1 MEWFELLYSLQELRL
16 WKAMEPLKS
25 FTLKNFTFDHDA
37 LLFQAMNF
45 ISVGCKIS
53 LFILREDETPIY
65 QSTVSV
71 NFATF

>member
-1 MEWFELLYSLQELRL
+1 
-16 WKAMEPLKS
+16 MEPLKS

-65 QSTVSV
+65 QSPRRTLHSVSK
-71 NFATF
+71 FSYFLKFT